1 MASANFSAKDISHIT
16 KFDGKNFSFWKSRL
30 SLVLESY
37 ELLDVVD
44 GSELE
49 PTPIAA
55 LADNSN
61 AASVTT
67 RATSINGRNMV
78 SLRAHVS

>member
-1 MASANFSAKDISHIT
+1 MGRTSV
-16 KFDGKNFSFWKSRL
+16 FWKSRL

-37 ELLDVVD
+37 ELLEFVD

-55 LADNSN
+55 PNSN

>member
-1 MASANFSAKDISHIT
+1 MGRTSV
-16 KFDGKNFSFWKSRL
+16 FWKSRL

-37 ELLDVVD
+37 ELLEFVD

-61 AASVTT
+61 AASVTP